1 MEKVSIVV
9 PTYNNEKV
17 LGKEHPHTAFAY
29 RNLAYVYKKQEK
41 YQEAEEL
48 YRKALAIDQ
57 KVLGE
62 EHPDTKAIEDK
73 LADLYENYKLK

>member
-1 MEKVSIVV
+1 MI
-9 PTYNNEKV
+9 
-17 LGKEHPHTAFAY
+17 
-29 RNLAYVYKKQEK
+29 LAYTYMKQEK

-57 KVLGE
+57 KVLGK
-62 EHPDTKAIEDK
+62 EHPDTKAMEER